1 MKRIIPIMIVVGLI
15 VTGTCGTCMA
25 EPSESMM
32 QAMKAPASVFDFV
45 LFQIA
50 YELKFINIDGR
61 HSYLDDLHYGHED
74 DRIQISFVMPD
85 THARWFTFK
94 NSDERRK
101 ERILR
106 AEIEILNTFIVR
118 LIKNMSI
125 HKFMQTDEI
134 DAAEFKL
141 DLVKRLNLTLNT
153 FDANKIVSYEVTRNQ
168 SGEITYRREAL
179 LDREKGQVKSQ

>member
-1 MKRIIPIMIVVGLI
+1 MKKNKNILIIAGVIII
-15 VTGTCGTCMA
+15 AAYGTCQA
-25 EPSESMM
+25 APSEPML
-32 QAMKAPASVFDFV
+32 QAMKAPVSVFDFV

-50 YELKFINIDGR
+50 YELKFINVDGR
-61 HSYLDDLHYGHED
+61 HSFLSEINYHHED

-85 THARWFTFK
+85 SHARWFVFK

-118 LIKNMSI
+118 MIKNMPI
-125 HKFMQTDEI
+125 NRFIQTEEF
-134 DAAEFKL
+134 DAADFKL

-153 FDANKIVSYEVTRNQ
+153 FDANKIVSYEVTRNH
-168 SGEITYRREAL
+168 SGEITYSREAL
-179 LDREKGQVKSQ
+179 LPKEKGEIISQ

>member
-1 MKRIIPIMIVVGLI
+1 MKIIIPIMIVVGLI
-15 VTGTCGTCMA
+15 VIGTYGTCLA
-25 EPSESMM
+25 APSESML
-32 QAMKAPASVFDFV
+32 QAMKAPVSVFDFV

-50 YELKFINIDGR
+50 YELKFINVDGR
-61 HSYLDDLHYGHED
+61 HSYLDELIYGHED
-74 DRIQISFVMPD
+74 DRIQISFIMPD
-85 THARWFTFK
+85 SHARWFVFK

-125 HKFMQTDEI
+125 YKFLQTEEF
-134 DAAEFKL
+134 DAADFKL

-153 FDANKIVSYEVTRNQ
+153 FDANKIISYEVTRNQ

-179 LDREKGQVKSQ
+179 LDKEKWQSKSQ

>member
-1 MKRIIPIMIVVGLI
+1 MINKLVLIIAGLI
-15 VTGTCGTCMA
+15 VISTYGTCLAG
-25 EPSESMM
+25 PSEPMR
-32 QAMKAPASVFDFV
+32 QAMKTPVSIFDFV

-50 YELKFINIDGR
+50 YELKFVNVDGR
-61 HSYLDDLHYGHED
+61 HSFLSEINYHDED
-74 DRIQISFVMPD
+74 DRIQISFIMPD
-85 THARWFTFK
+85 SHARWFVFK

-101 ERILR
+101 QRILR

-118 LIKNMSI
+118 LIKNMPI
-125 HKFMQTDEI
+125 YRFMQIEEF

-141 DLVKRLNLTLNT
+141 DLVKRLNLSLNT

-179 LDREKGQVKSQ
+179 LDRDKLQSKSQ